1 MRSFR
6 VGQIFGFPI
15 KVNLSFLILL
25 GAVWLWAGG
34 WPGVA
39 LMVVAFTS
47 VVAHE
52 LGHALVARQ
61 LGVRTKEIELGFLG
75 GAAKIIDMPR
85 RPGDEI
91 AIAAA
96 GPAVSF
102 ALAGLSYAA
111 ASLFNSSALTWVAV
125 INLGIGIFNLL
136 PALPMDGGR
145 ILRAL
150 LSLRMGYLPAT
161 RVSVKVA
168 RVMALVLGGVGLF
181 TLQLQL
187 VAVALFVW
195 LTSGAELHAARLVN
209 PYDDEGPVAAEYIP
223 PHAWPPKPQLRPPF
237 ARGPVRVVVFKV

>member
-1 MRSFR
+1 MRSFQ
-6 VGQIFGFPI
+6 VGRIFGFPI

-25 GAVWLWAGG
+25 GAVWLWFGG
-34 WPGVA
+34 LPGVA
-39 LMVVAFTS
+39 LMAVAFTS

-75 GAAKIIDMPR
+75 GAAKILDLPR

-102 ALAGLSYAA
+102 ALAGLSYAV
-111 ASLFNSSALTWVAV
+111 ASLLDSSALAWVAI
-125 INLGIGIFNLL
+125 INLGIGLFNLV

-150 LSLRMGYLPAT
+150 LSMRMGYGPAT
-161 RVSVKVA
+161 RVAVKVA
-168 RVMALVLGGVGLF
+168 RGLALVLGGVGLV
-181 TLQLQL
+181 TLHLQL
-187 VAVALFVW
+187 VAVAFFVW
-195 LTSGAELHAARLVN
+195 LASGAELRASRFVN
-209 PYDDEGPVAAEYIP
+209 PYADHETPVAVEYIP
-223 PHAWPPKPQLRPPF
+223 PQAWPPKPQPPF
-237 ARGPVRVVVFKV
+237 ARGPVRVVVFRT